1 MVKMRAFLDVSKAF
15 DKVWHEG
22 LTFKIKQMDIPACL
36 FEWLKSYISERYQK
50 VVFNGMESYLYSLEY
65 GVPHGSILGPLL
77 F

>member
-1 MVKMRAFLDVSKAF
+1 MVFLDVFKAF

-22 LTFKIKQMDIPACL
+22 LTFKIKQMGITGSL

-50 VVFNGMESYLYSLEY
+50 GVLNGMESHLYFLEY
-65 GVPHGSILGPLL
+65 GVPQGSILGPHL